1 MIKLAKKIV
10 KHKKI
15 IVALYMLLLIPSVI
29 GIAHTRV
36 NYDLLSYLPDSLETV
51 EGQNIMVDEFGMGA
65 FSMVIVEDMQ
75 PKDVVKLKEDVYKR
89 QPAAFS
95 A

>member
-15 IVALYMLLLIPSVI
+15 IVALYMLLLIPSAI

-51 EGQNIMVDEFGMGA
+51 
-65 FSMVIVEDMQ
+65 
-75 PKDVVKLKEDVYKR
+75 
-89 QPAAFS
+89 
-95 A
+95 